1 MIEVLGE
8 TELTNGLVACCAL
21 ALVRTPMEY
30 HLQQAAKAFQKH
42 RWMLQCK
49 DCSIKHQLR
58 YFEAVVSSTACFVA
72 EHRPLH
78 RKHLEKYDV
87 QFRKFVRRIVGPPP
101 PGTTWSAQWRDILHD
116 WNLHADHWSHASG
129 NSSWSNKCMTQYW
142 NFACYIANFPAERR
156 VRRALAWKPVP
167 MYPSCGRPQ

>member
-1 MIEVLGE
+1 MAWLHAVRLPWSGLRWNTICNRRLRLSRSTVGCYNAKIVLSN
-8 TELTNGLVACCAL
+8 TSC
-21 ALVRTPMEY
+21 
-30 HLQQAAKAFQKH
+30 
-42 RWMLQCK
+42 
-49 DCSIKHQLR
+49 D
-58 YFEAVVSSTACFVA
+58 FEAVVSSTACFVA

-129 NSSWSNKCMTQYW
+129 NSSWSNKCMTRYW
-142 NFACYIANFPAERR
+142 NFACYIANFPAEHR